1 MKTIRVVGIVLLC
14 LALLLASTSCST
26 GDKSP
31 PSEPTNLTCTSTCSD
46 NTPTFTWEAAS
57 DEGSGIDSYV
67 FRIEDES
74 WYEYWRII
82 GDSTAFTCETPISD
96 GSHTFEVKAVDKA
109 GNEGDA
115 ASHSFIVC
123 TRIHCDTTQP
133 SISSVSAS
141 VTSASSVTI
150 TWTTGEPTLY
160 QVVYGITTAYG
171 LSTLEPFLQSS
182 YVVSHSVNLTGLTA
196 NTTYHYRVRSIDM
209 CGNEAVSADYSL
221 VTLPS

>member
-46 NTPTFTWEAAS
+46 NTPTFTWEAAF
-57 DEGSGIDSYV
+57 DDDSGVDHYQMSLDSGATEFY
-67 FRIEDES
+67 IGNAT
-74 WYEYWRII
+74 EY
-82 GDSTAFTCETPISD
+82 TVEHALSD
-96 GSHTFEVKAVDKA
+96 GSYAFWVAAIDKA
-109 GNEGDA
+109 GNKGAA
-115 ASHSFIVC
+115 ASHSFI
-123 TRIHCDTTQP
+123 CDTTQP

-171 LSTLEPFLQSS
+171 LSTLEPFLLS
-182 YVVSHSVNLTGLTA
+182 YYGVSHSVNLTGLTA
-196 NTTYHYRVRSIDM
+196 NTTYHYRVRSIDL
-209 CGNEAVSADYSL
+209 CGNEAMSADYSL